1 MLLAWDG
8 LFHGGSYSGAGY
20 PPTVAPMSIH
30 LLEAA
35 EVELVLAARS
45 ADLGGGMS
53 VLRALPQAR
62 RRMVGPFVFLDQMGP
77 VDFAAGGASD
87 VRMHPHIGLSTVT
100 YLFEGEGLHRDT
112 VGSVQRIL
120 PGDVNWMTAGR
131 GIAHSE
137 HITHAAG
144 TPGGRVLGIQI
155 WVALPKAVEETAPS
169 FVHHAAS
176 TLPEF
181 GDGGARIRLVAGS
194 LFGERSPVKTHS
206 ELFYADVAL
215 EPGAVLGLT
224 AEHEERAAYVVD
236 GSVEL
241 STGTLQA
248 GNLAVFQRGAEV
260 CLRASEG
267 ARVLLLGG
275 EPMDGPRHIW
285 WNFVSSSKERIEQ
298 AKEDWRA
305 QRFGRIEGETEFIP
319 LPGTPPPPV
328 NYP

>member
-1 MLLAWDG
+1 
-8 LFHGGSYSGAGY
+8 
-20 PPTVAPMSIH
+20 MSPNP
-30 LLEAA
+30 LEAA
-35 EVELVLAARS
+35 EVEMVLAARG
-45 ADLGGGMS
+45 ADIGGGLS

-77 VDFAAGGASD
+77 ADFAAGRGSD

-131 GIAHSE
+131 GIAHAE
-137 HITHAAG
+137 HLSHAAG
-144 TPGGRVLGIQI
+144 AAGGPVFGIQI
-155 WVALPKAVEETAPS
+155 WVALPQTFEETEPS
-169 FVHHAAS
+169 FVHHAAA

-181 GDGGARIRLVAGS
+181 GEGGARIRLIAGS

-215 EPGAVLGLT
+215 EPGAVLGVPT
-224 AEHEERAAYVVD
+224 AHEERAAYVVD
-236 GSVEL
+236 GSVEV
-241 STGTLQA
+241 STGTLQP
-248 GNLAVFQRGAEV
+248 GQLAVFQRGAEV

-275 EPMDGPRHIW
+275 APLEGPRHIW

-305 QRFGRIEGETEFIP
+305 QRFGRIEGETDFIP

-328 NYP
+328 SYP

>member
-1 MLLAWDG
+1 
-8 LFHGGSYSGAGY
+8 
-20 PPTVAPMSIH
+20 MSPNP
-30 LLEAA
+30 LEAA
-35 EVELVLAARS
+35 EVEMVLAARG
-45 ADLGGGMS
+45 ADIGGGLS

-77 VDFAAGGASD
+77 ADFAAGRGAD

-100 YLFEGEGLHRDT
+100 YLFQGEGLHRDT

-137 HITHAAG
+137 HLSHAAG
-144 TPGGRVLGIQI
+144 ASGGPVFGIQI
-155 WVALPKAVEETAPS
+155 WVALPQAFEEVEPS
-169 FVHHAAS
+169 FMHHAAA

-181 GDGGARIRLVAGS
+181 GDGGARIRLIAGS
-194 LFGERSPVKTHS
+194 LFGERSPVKAHS
-206 ELFYADVAL
+206 PLFYADVGL
-215 EPGAVLGLT
+215 EPGAVLGVPT
-224 AEHEERAAYVVD
+224 EHTERAAYVVD

-241 STGTLQA
+241 STGTLQP
-248 GNLAVFQRGAEV
+248 GQLAVFQPGAEV

-275 EPMDGPRHIW
+275 EPLEGPRHIW

-305 QRFGRIEGETEFIP
+305 QRFGRIEGETDFIP

-328 NYP
+328 SYP

>member
-1 MLLAWDG
+1 
-8 LFHGGSYSGAGY
+8 
-20 PPTVAPMSIH
+20 MSTSP
-30 LLEAA
+30 LEAA

-45 ADLGGGMS
+45 SDLGGGLQ

-77 VDFAAGGASD
+77 VDFAAGAAAD

-100 YLFEGEGLHRDT
+100 YLFAGEGVHKDT

-137 HITHAAG
+137 HITHATGA
-144 TPGGRVLGIQI
+144 PGGRLFGIQI
-155 WVALPKAVEETAPS
+155 WVALPKAHEEVAPA
-169 FVHHAAS
+169 FVHHAAA

-181 GDGGARIRLVAGS
+181 GEGGARIRLVAGS

-215 EPGAVLGLT
+215 EPGAVLGLPT
-224 AEHEERAAYVVD
+224 EHEERAAYVVE
-236 GSVEL
+236 GSLEL
-241 STGTLQA
+241 STGTLQP
-248 GNLAVFQRGAEV
+248 GHMAVFQRGAEV

-275 EPMDGPRHIW
+275 APLDGPRHIW
-285 WNFVSSSKERIEQ
+285 WNFVSSSQERIEQ
-298 AKEDWRA
+298 AKEDWLA
-305 QRFGRIEGETEFIP
+305 QRFGRIEGATDFIP
-319 LPGTPPPPV
+319 LPGSPPPPV
-328 NYP
+328 SYP